1 MDYGENQLMKAK
13 IYNPVIDQGSIWNV
27 VVEYQD
33 NNGNPI
39 NLNGF
44 TASLQLRVNYNSTVA
59 DLTLTTENSGLSI
72 NGPLGTIT
80 IFATAEQTGTLDA
93 GFYVYDLELKSGP
106 NITRLIQGQLT
117 VAEQVTRV

>member
-1 MDYGENQLMKAK
+1 MKAK

-44 TASLQLRVNYNSTVA
+44 TASLQLRVNYNSTEA
-59 DLTLTTENSGLSI
+59 DLTLTTENGGLSI

-80 IFATAEQTGTLDA
+80 IFATAEQTGALDA
-93 GFYVYDLELKSGP
+93 GFYVYDLELKSGS
-106 NITRLIQGQLT
+106 NIIRLIQGQLT

>member
-1 MDYGENQLMKAK
+1 MDYGEDQLMKAK
-13 IYNPVIDQGSIWNV
+13 IYNPIIDQGSIWNV

-44 TASLQLRVNYNSTVA
+44 TASLQLRVNYNSAVA
-59 DLTLTTENSGLSI
+59 DLTLTTENGGLAI
-72 NGPLGTIT
+72 AGAQGTIT

-93 GFYVYDLELKSGP
+93 GFYVYDLELKSGS

>member
-1 MDYGENQLMKAK
+1 MKAK
-13 IYNPVIDQGSIWNV
+13 IYNPVIDQGSIWSV

-39 NLNGF
+39 NLTGY
-44 TASLQLRVNYNSTVA
+44 TASLQLRENYNSATA
-59 DLTLTTENSGLSI
+59 DLTLTTENGGLAI
-72 NGPLGTIT
+72 NGPAGTIT
-80 IFATAEQTGTLDA
+80 IFATAEQTGALA
-93 GFYVYDLELKSGP
+93 ANFYVYDLELQSGP